1 MFALVA
7 SDEQPINRESSA
19 DGWGGLEATP
29 ENGAQRSSVVPLEVD
44 SGVVVSR
51 TSGSLTPGT
60 RVGRYEIVELVGSGG
75 AGSVYRARDPQLERF
90 VALKLL
96 HADLLDGAVPLET
109 PTLLLREARTLA
121 QLSHPNVVA
130 AYDVGVHAGAL
141 FVAMEFIGRVSMR
154 DWLAEPRTLAEVVRV
169 LVAAGRGL
177 AAAHAAHVCHRD
189 FKPANVMIASDGRVR
204 VVDFGLA
211 RMASG
216 LPHPREKVEH
226 EPGASG
232 TRLAGPASAGQHS
245 ARSALATKSALMGT
259 PGFMAPEQLRGH
271 PADERSDQFS
281 YAVTAFLALTGAMP
295 YASGAEPFS
304 DAPPASRSTAWP
316 PQVPHRIRRV
326 VARGLMPD
334 PGRRYPSLAA
344 MVTALEAAAAPRR
357 YRVWAMALGAA
368 AVSGGVAAAALVS
381 GQQQRSQ
388 CNVDASA
395 FAGVWDAARRSAVER
410 AFQATGR
417 SSHADAFARVAQRL
431 DAFRDEWPRL
441 RREAC
446 EASQQ
451 SEPAERASTLRT
463 ACLDG
468 ALAGAKTLVD
478 ALGRVNADDVDRVAG
493 ASPPALRACNDAA
506 VLTGTGEPPPRE
518 REAEVA
524 EVERQTAGVSALII
538 GGFRSEA
545 LEQARLALE
554 RARATGH
561 APTIATATVYMG
573 RATITAARS
582 NDERSAGEAWVKE
595 GMRLAAYSGQELL
608 LARTAS
614 YLFCNLAYVQVRV
627 EEAEAM
633 LPMVQAIVARVGN
646 PVEPRIEML
655 MGTGRIEIER
665 RRFSEAITA
674 LEEARRLAP
683 SAEGETANYGFLA
696 GRDLSQIRM
705 ELGQFA
711 AAVPAAQETVDGI
724 RRVYGPSHPRM
735 LFGLADLAVAQ
746 SRAGQRDAALQSIAD
761 ARRIATTLPADEPRL
776 KNVARAEGLVFENL
790 GEWERALGPLR
801 EALQRFTTAH
811 GASHPLTTGV
821 LAHYATC
828 LAAAGRTADA
838 IAAREQTLSNARSN
852 GAASR
857 WVADSAF
864 GLAKLLW
871 PDPKQRPRALALI
884 EEAQSIWRKEGASEP
899 LDEAARWL
907 ATRA

>member
-1 MFALVA
+1 MA
-7 SDEQPINRESSA
+7 SEEQPITREALA
-19 DGWGGLEATP
+19 DGWGGQEASGEAGLP
-29 ENGAQRSSVVPLEVD
+29 GSSTVPLEVG
-44 SGVVVSR
+44 SGVVASR
-51 TSGSLTPGT
+51 TSGALAPGT
-60 RVGRYEIVELVGSGG
+60 RVGRYEIIELVGSGG
-75 AGSVYRARDPQLERF
+75 EGRVYRARDPQLERF

-96 HADLLDGAVPLET
+96 HADTVDGNVPLET

-130 AYDVGVHAGAL
+130 AYDVGVHDGAL

-154 DWLAEPRTLAEVVRV
+154 DWLAEPRTLAEIVRV

-211 RMASG
+211 RMAHG
-216 LPHPREKVEH
+216 QPHPRESAVT
-226 EPGASG
+226 P
-232 TRLAGPASAGQHS
+232 RLADAATEEKLPP
-245 ARSALATKSALMGT
+245 SALVTKSALMGT
-259 PGFMAPEQLRGH
+259 PGFMAPEQLRGQ

-281 YAVTAFLALTGAMP
+281 YAVTAFLALTGAL
-295 YASGAEPFS
+295 
-304 DAPPASRSTAWP
+304 PPASASEPHPGEPPAPRSAPWP
-316 PQVPHRIRRV
+316 PQVPHRVRRV

-334 PGRRYPSLAA
+334 PARRYPSLAA
-344 MVTALEAAAAPRR
+344 MVSALEAAAAPRR
-357 YRVWAMALGAA
+357 PRIWALAIGAGAVSVSLGAT
-368 AVSGGVAAAALVS
+368 ALVT
-381 GQQQRSQ
+381 GQPGRPQ
-388 CNVDASA
+388 CNFDASA
-395 FAGVWDAARRSAVER
+395 FEGVWDDARRSAVER

-417 SSHADAFARVAQRL
+417 SSHADAFVRVAQRL

-446 EASQQ
+446 EASQP
-451 SEPAERASTLRT
+451 SEPAERVSTLRT
-463 ACLDG
+463 ACLDA

-478 ALGRVNADDVDRVAG
+478 ALRRVSADDIDRVAG
-493 ASPPALRACNDAA
+493 ASPPALRACNLPSA
-506 VLTGTGEPPPRE
+506 LEGTGEPLPPE
-518 REAEVA
+518 RQAEVA
-524 EVERQTAGVSALII
+524 EVERQIAGVSALIF
-538 GGFRSEA
+538 GGVRSEA

-561 APTIATATVYMG
+561 APTIARATVYMG
-573 RATITAARS
+573 RASIAAGGS
-582 NDERSAGEAWVKE
+582 KEERSAGEARVQE
-595 GMRLAAYSGQELL
+595 GMRLAAYSGDELL

-614 YLFCNLAYVQVRV
+614 YLFYNLAYVQVRV

-646 PVEPRIEML
+646 PVEPRIEVL

-665 RRFSEAITA
+665 RRFSEAIA
-674 LEEARRLAP
+674 AFEEARRLAP
-683 SAEGETANYGFLA
+683 SAEGETANYGFHA

-746 SRAGQRDAALQSIAD
+746 ARAGQRDAAVQSIAE
-761 ARRIATTLPADEPRL
+761 ARQIATTLPADEPRL
-776 KNVARAEGLVFENL
+776 KNVARAEGLVWEHL
-790 GEWERALGPLR
+790 GECERALGPLQ
-801 EALQRFTTAH
+801 EALRLFTTAQ
-811 GASHPLTTGV
+811 GATHPLTTGV
-821 LAHYATC
+821 LAHQATC
-828 LAAAGRTADA
+828 LAALGRTAEA
-838 IAAREQTLSNARSN
+838 IAAREQTLANALST

-857 WVADSAF
+857 WVADQAF

-871 PDPKQRPRALALI
+871 PDPKQRPRAQALI
-884 EEAQSIWRKEGASEP
+884 DEANSIWRKEGATQPME
-899 LDEAARWL
+899 EAASWL
-907 ATRA
+907 AAQGR

>member
-1 MFALVA
+1 VA
-7 SDEQPINRESSA
+7 TEEQPITREALA
-19 DGWGGLEATP
+19 DGWGGPEASGEAGVP
-29 ENGAQRSSVVPLEVD
+29 GSSTVPLEVG
-44 SGVVVSR
+44 SGVVASR
-51 TSGSLTPGT
+51 TSGSLAPGT
-60 RVGRYEIVELVGSGG
+60 RVGRYEIIELVGSGG
-75 AGSVYRARDPQLERF
+75 EGRVYRARDPQLERF

-96 HADLLDGAVPLET
+96 HADTVDGDVPLET

-130 AYDVGVHAGAL
+130 AYDVGVHDGAL

-154 DWLAEPRTLAEVVRV
+154 DWLAEPRTLAEIVRV

-211 RMASG
+211 RMAHG
-216 LPHPREKVEH
+216 QPHTGERGEREA
-226 EPGASG
+226 ASAP
-232 TRLAGPASAGQHS
+232 RLADAATEEKLAPSAIV
-245 ARSALATKSALMGT
+245 TKSALMGT
-259 PGFMAPEQLRGH
+259 PGFMAPEQLRGQ

-281 YAVTAFLALTGAMP
+281 YAVTAFLALTGGLP
-295 YASGAEPFS
+295 HV
-304 DAPPASRSTAWP
+304 PASEPHPGAPAPRSAPWP
-316 PQVPHRIRRV
+316 PQVPHRLRRV
-326 VARGLMPD
+326 VARGLMAD
-334 PGRRYPSLAA
+334 PARRYPSLAA

-357 YRVWAMALGAA
+357 PRIWALAIGAGAVSVSLGAT
-368 AVSGGVAAAALVS
+368 ALVT
-381 GQQQRSQ
+381 GQPERPQ
-388 CNVDASA
+388 CNLDASA
-395 FAGVWDAARRSAVER
+395 FTGVWDAARRSAVER

-417 SSHADAFARVAQRL
+417 SSHADAFVRVAQRL

-446 EASQQ
+446 EASQP
-451 SEPAERASTLRT
+451 SESVERVSTLRT
-463 ACLDG
+463 ACLDA

-478 ALGRVNADDVDRVAG
+478 ALGRVSADDIDRVAG
-493 ASPPALRACNDAA
+493 ASPPALRACNDASA
-506 VLTGTGEPPPRE
+506 LKGTGELPPPE
-518 REAEVA
+518 RQAEVA
-524 EVERQTAGVSALII
+524 EVERQIAGVSALII

-561 APTIATATVYMG
+561 APTIAKATVYMG
-573 RATITAARS
+573 RSTIIAARS
-582 NDERSAGEAWVKE
+582 NEERSAGEAWVKE

-614 YLFCNLAYVQVRV
+614 HLFCNLSYVQVRV

-665 RRFSEAITA
+665 RRFPEAIA
-674 LEEARRLAP
+674 AFEEARRLAP

-746 SRAGQRDAALQSIAD
+746 ARAGQRDAAVQSIAD
-761 ARRIATTLPADEPRL
+761 ARQIATTLPADEPRL
-776 KNVARAEGLVFENL
+776 KNVARAEGLVYEHL
-790 GEWERALGPLR
+790 GECERALGPLR
-801 EALQRFTTAH
+801 EAMRLFTASQ
-811 GASHPLTTGV
+811 GATHPLTSGV

-828 LAAAGRTADA
+828 LAATGRTAEA

-857 WVADSAF
+857 WVADQAF

-871 PDPKQRPRALALI
+871 PDPKQRPRAQALI
-884 EEAQSIWRKEGASEP
+884 DEANSIWRKEGATQPME
-899 LDEAARWL
+899 EAASWL
-907 ATRA
+907 AAQGR

>member
-1 MFALVA
+1 MLALVA
-7 SDEQPINRESSA
+7 SEEQQKVQESLA
-19 DGWGGLEATP
+19 DGWG
-29 ENGAQRSSVVPLEVD
+29 
-44 SGVVVSR
+44 SGVVASPA
-51 TSGSLTPGT
+51 SGPLAPGT
-60 RVGRYEIVELVGSGG
+60 RVGRYEIIELVGSGG

-96 HADLLDGAVPLET
+96 HADLVDGDMPLET
-109 PTLLLREARTLA
+109 QTRLLQEARTLA

-141 FVAMEFIGRVSMR
+141 FVAMEFIGRASMR
-154 DWLAEPRTLAEVVRV
+154 DWLAEPRALAEIVRV

-177 AAAHAAHVCHRD
+177 AAAHAAHVCHGD

-211 RMASG
+211 RMAQRQS
-216 LPHPREKVEH
+216 HTRERLDRQ
-226 EPGASG
+226 PDAS
-232 TRLAGPASAGQHS
+232 TPRLASA
-245 ARSALATKSALMGT
+245 ANMETKSALLGT
-259 PGFMAPEQLRGH
+259 PGFMAPEQLDGH
-271 PADERSDQFS
+271 PPDARSDQFS

-295 YASGAEPFS
+295 SA
-304 DAPPASRSTAWP
+304 AWP
-316 PQVPHRIRRV
+316 PHVPRRIRRV
-326 VARGLMPD
+326 VARGLAPNPD
-334 PGRRYPSLAA
+334 RRYPSLAA
-344 MVTALEAAAAPRR
+344 MVTALEAAAAPPR
-357 YRVWAMALGAA
+357 YRVGALALGAA
-368 AVSGGVAAAALVS
+368 AVSGSLAVAAVVAR
-381 GQQQRSQ
+381 QQERPTCS
-388 CNVDASA
+388 VDAAA

-417 SSHADAFARVAQRL
+417 SSHADAFVRVAQRL
-431 DAFRDEWPRL
+431 DAFRDEWLRS

-446 EASQQ
+446 EASPQG
-451 SEPAERASTLRT
+451 EPAERVSALRT

-478 ALGRVNADDVDRVAG
+478 ALGRVRADDVDRVAG
-493 ASPPALRACNDAA
+493 ASPPALRACNDAS
-506 VLTGTGEPPPRE
+506 VLTSTGELPPRE

-524 EVERQTAGVSALII
+524 EVERQIDAVSALLI
-538 GGFRSEA
+538 GGFRSDA

-561 APTIATATVYMG
+561 APTIARATVSMG
-573 RATITAARS
+573 RSTITASRS
-582 NDERSAGEAWVKE
+582 NEDRSAGEAWVKE

-608 LARTAS
+608 LAKTAS
-614 YLFCNLAYVQVRV
+614 YLFHSLAYVQVRV

-665 RRFSEAITA
+665 RRFPEAIAA
-674 LEEARRLAP
+674 LEEVRRLAP
-683 SAEGETANYGFLA
+683 SAEGDPANFGFIV

-711 AAVPAAQETVDGI
+711 EAVPPAQDTVDGI
-724 RRVYGPSHPRM
+724 RRVYGPTHPRM

-746 SRAGQRDAALQSIAD
+746 ARAGQRNAAVQSIAD
-761 ARRIATTLPADEPRL
+761 AHQIASTLPADEPRL
-776 KNVARAEGLVFENL
+776 KNVARAEGLVYEHL
-790 GEWERALGPLR
+790 GECEHALAPLR
-801 EALQRFTTAH
+801 EALRLFTAAQ

-828 LAAAGRTADA
+828 LAATGRSADA

-852 GAASR
+852 GAASM
-857 WVADSAF
+857 WVADQAF

-871 PDPKQRPRALALI
+871 PDPNQQPRARALFD
-884 EEAQSIWRKEGASEP
+884 EASAIWRKEGATQP
-899 LDEAARWL
+899 QADAATWL
-907 ATRA
+907 AAQPD